1 METMRRRTS
10 WAGLSVAI
18 LIASSLGLEA
28 QTGLTGVEV
37 RGTVR
42 NQAGEA
48 LGAVA
53 IEVAEESTGLVS
65 TATTDADGRYAVKA
79 LPVGA
84 YRLRV
89 EHAPYEPLVRT
100 GLAAQVG
107 QVVVVDVTLALA
119 MSETTSVEYEAGAG
133 DLAGAA
139 VSSVVGSTSIEGLP
153 TNGRDYVSFALL
165 TPGVVAER
173 TPPTGP
179 TPSSGLSFAGQ
190 RARSNH
196 VMVDGFDNDEAYT
209 GAVAATFS
217 QEAVREFQV
226 LAASAPAEF
235 GRGTGGTVNTVT
247 KSGTNEWHGGGYFFL
262 RDDSLN
268 SKEHFEKYDVFGNP
282 VDAPKAPFLRK
293 QWGATLGGP
302 LRKDRTFLFLA
313 YEQLDTD
320 ANNFVTIDPGVA
332 AALEDH
338 GFPVPLGSAPY
349 SVGTRSALFR
359 LDDSPSPNHRV
370 LFRAHLSERRN
381 EGAEP
386 FGGIVARSH
395 GVVEKRNDW
404 GIAAGKTD
412 IFGSGLLSEARLQVV
427 RGDASFRAL
436 DPRCEGSC
444 EGFDQGGPEILLS
457 GLATAGRQ
465 ANTPQTRS
473 NVEAQLAE
481 TLSLT
486 RGGHTLK
493 GGFDFGHVWRDAALA
508 QYFGATYVFTALPVI
523 PGLVERPLTPLEAFE
538 RGLPALYLQGYGD
551 PTASGGSHHL
561 SLFAQDHWRLAP
573 GLDLMGG
580 LRYQHYDLGLSD
592 VRVSDPSGTTLS
604 YDVPSRGNVAPRL
617 SLSFD
622 PTGRDRTS
630 LTAAF
635 GTYYEDPLLAV
646 ATVTQ
651 IIDGQAARLFQAGLP
666 LSALAWG
673 SPGHQLPEPTS
684 PFPSLVQVAGPG
696 LRAPSAR
703 QISVSISQALGD
715 EARLSVDLIAVRA
728 KDQIGV
734 VDYNP
739 LVPAL
744 GPGRRP
750 DDVAGLPGTSAS
762 VNQFTNY
769 GETWYRGMTVSL
781 RKRMSHGFEALASY
795 TLSKAEDTGSD
806 LFGQANVA
814 EDAGMGRDPADPA
827 GPPRGFDPAV
837 FRGPSAIDQRHR
849 FVLSALGDLP
859 WRLRLSG
866 IATWGSGRPYTALSG
881 VDSNRNGVAANDR
894 ARSDPADPA
903 SRVQQNGQTLPSTA
917 TVDARLSRTWALSR
931 GVALELLVEAF
942 NLLDRV
948 NYSDVNNVF
957 GPGAFP
963 VEPQHDAS
971 GRTTYGL
978 YTKAYPPR
986 QAQLAARLTF

>member
-1 METMRRRTS
+1 MNATRRRTS

-42 NQAGEA
+42 NQAGEP

-53 IEVAEESTGLVS
+53 IEVAEESTGLVR
-65 TATTDADGRYAVKA
+65 TAATDADGRYAVKA

-89 EHAPYEPLVRT
+89 EHAPYRPLVRT
-100 GLAAQVG
+100 ELEAQVG

-139 VSSVVGSTSIEGLP
+139 VSSVVGGSSIEGLP

-165 TPGVVAER
+165 TPGVAAER

-190 RARSNH
+190 RARSNR
-196 VMVDGFDNDEAYT
+196 VLVDGFDNAEAFT
-209 GAVAATFS
+209 GAVAATFG
-217 QEAVREFQV
+217 QDAVREFEV

-235 GRGTGGTVNTVT
+235 GRGTGGTVNTIT
-247 KSGTNEWHGGGYFFL
+247 KSGTNEWHGSSYFFL

-268 SKEHFEKYDVFGNP
+268 SKEHFEKYDVFGNAI
-282 VDAPKAPFLRK
+282 DAPKAPFHRK

-302 LRKDRTFLFLA
+302 LRKDRTFLFLS

-332 AALEDH
+332 AALEDR

-349 SVGTRSALFR
+349 SVGTKSALFR
-359 LDDSPSPNHRV
+359 LDDSPSPNRRV
-370 LFRAHLSERRN
+370 LFRAHLSERLN

-395 GVVEKRNDW
+395 GVVEKRTDW
-404 GIAAGKTD
+404 GIAVGKTD

-436 DPRCEGSC
+436 DPRCAGSC

-481 TLSLT
+481 TLSVT
-486 RGGHTLK
+486 RGRHTLK
-493 GGFDFGHVWRDAALA
+493 AGFDFGHVWRDAALA

-538 RGLPALYLQGYGD
+538 RGLPAVHLQGYGD
-551 PTASGGSHHL
+551 PTAGGGSHHL
-561 SLFAQDHWRLAP
+561 SLFVQDHWRLAP

-592 VRVSDPSGTTLS
+592 VQVSNPAGATLV
-604 YDVPSRGNVAPRL
+604 YDVPSRGNLAPRL

-651 IIDGQAARLFQAGLP
+651 IIDGQAARLFQSGLP

-673 SPGHQLPEPTS
+673 SPGHQLPEPAS

-703 QISVSISQALGD
+703 QISVGISQALGD
-715 EARLSVDLIAVRA
+715 TVRLSVDLIAVRA
-728 KDQIGV
+728 RDQIGV

-739 LVPAL
+739 LVAGL
-744 GPGRRP
+744 GAGRRP
-750 DDVAGLPGTSAS
+750 DDVAGVAGTSAS

-769 GETWYRGMTVSL
+769 GDGWYRGMTASL

-806 LFGQANVA
+806 MFGQANVA
-814 EDAGMGRDPADPA
+814 EDAGLGRDPADPA
-827 GPPRGFDPAV
+827 GLPRGLDPAV

-849 FVLSALGDLP
+849 LVLSALGDLP

-866 IATWGSGRPYTALSG
+866 IAMWGSGRPYTALSG

-894 ARSDPADPA
+894 ARRDPADPA
-903 SRVQQNGQTLPSTA
+903 SRVGRNGETLPATA
-917 TVDARLSRTWALSR
+917 TVDARLSRTFALSR

-963 VEPQHDAS
+963 GDPQRDSS
-971 GRTTYGL
+971 GRMTYGR

-986 QAQLAARLTF
+986 QAQIAARLTF